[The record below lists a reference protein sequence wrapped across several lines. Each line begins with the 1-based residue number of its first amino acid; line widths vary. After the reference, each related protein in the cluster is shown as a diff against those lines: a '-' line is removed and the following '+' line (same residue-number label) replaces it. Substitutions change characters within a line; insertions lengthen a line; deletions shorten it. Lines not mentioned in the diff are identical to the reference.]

1 MDNICSCVALISFY
15 YLVPTHH
22 RSTIQ
27 FFWILR
33 AGRCWEHWGYGASL
47 LMLYSISFSSFV
59 LFFLVCFYSCSRSN
73 PSCIQWFLFCCF
85 IWLVGWLGLLLC
97 FSLFRFILLHFPHF
111 FSLKKILLQ
120 FPYFP
125 FYVCVCG
132 SSVVWFKHKHVSY
145 FDSSSVVFIVHETI
159 SYPWKSKR

>member
-22 RSTIQ
+22 RNTIQ

-47 LMLYSISFSSFV
+47 LMLYSISSSSFV

-97 FSLFRFILLHFPHF
+97 LFLSFYPSSFSLT
-111 FSLKKILLQ
+111 FSIKILLYVAQ
-120 FPYFP
+120 FPYLP
-125 FYVCVCG
+125 CVYVILVLWFCG
-132 SSVVWFKHKHVSY
+132 SVVRTQACILFQL
-145 FDSSSVVFIVHETI
+145 
-159 SYPWKSKR
+159 